1 MAKILWAALAM
12 AMCALAAWSQE
23 ASSPLI
29 LTHRNDSPVTLNS
42 AKGQPVSLTVPA
54 ETEVPVQVLSGVHTR
69 VNHVDDFIA
78 ARLLQPVYVN
88 GRVVLPSGS
97 LLDGRVTFV
106 RSAGHW
112 HRAGE
117 LGLRF
122 EKITLPNGQEAPLA
136 AVLTSVQKAPALDFH
151 LDAEGHLVGGRGFSW
166 RSMLA
171 GVCGMGALGGV
182 KVATG
187 SAALT
192 KLLPLAGAAVAG
204 YEIVWPK
211 GHEVNLAPQTR
222 CRLRLNYPLTVRE
235 PW

>member
-1 MAKILWAALAM
+1 MAKIFWAALAM
-12 AMCALAAWSQE
+12 AVCTLAAWSQD
-23 ASSPLI
+23 ASSPFV
-29 LTHRNDSPVTLNS
+29 LTHRSESPATLS
-42 AKGQPVSLTVPA
+42 SVQGQRLSLTVPA
-54 ETEVPVQVLSGVHTR
+54 ETEVPVQVLSGIHTR
-69 VNHVDDFIA
+69 VNHVDDFVM

-88 GRVVLPSGS
+88 GHVALPSGS

-106 RSAGHW
+106 RSAGRW
-112 HRAGE
+112 HRAAE

-122 EKITLPNGQEAPLA
+122 EKITLPNGQEEPLA
-136 AVLTSVQKAPALDFH
+136 AVLTSLQKVPTLDFH

-166 RSMLA
+166 KSVLA

-187 SAALT
+187 SAALS
-192 KLLPLAGAAVAG
+192 KLVPLAGAAVVG
-204 YEIVWPK
+204 YEIVWPR